1 MELVGYI
8 GLDIQFARL
17 KQSDRDR
24 GLVFI
29 DMYDLPQTDLS
40 AFVGLIITN
49 YVDEDFMI
57 SHRSIL
63 ENYLDA
69 GGVVFSLAEMSK
81 SYLPNAPIWHRS
93 PTAIKDR
100 EIILTEPVYPM
111 FEGIDP
117 YDLNYRQGVKG
128 FFTRGYF
135 KDVPQEATVI
145 VKDELDAPII
155 YVDRQSTNGVLIVG
169 AGTDLY
175 QVYRD
180 ETSSANRLA
189 TQIVET
195 IRGEAKIRKEQ
206 LL

>member
-29 DMYDLPQTDLS
+29 DMYDLPHTDLS

-63 ENYLDA
+63 ENYLEA

-100 EIILTEPVYPM
+100 EIFLTEPVYRM

-195 IRGEAKIRKEQ
+195 IRGEAKKRKEQ

>member
-29 DMYDLPQTDLS
+29 DMYDLPHTDLS

-57 SHRSIL
+57 SHRSRL
-63 ENYLDA
+63 ENYLEA

-195 IRGEAKIRKEQ
+195 IRGEAKKRKEQ

>member
-29 DMYDLPQTDLS
+29 DMYDLPHTDLS

-63 ENYLDA
+63 ENYLEA

-195 IRGEAKIRKEQ
+195 IRGEAKKRKEQ

>member
-29 DMYDLPQTDLS
+29 DMYDLPHTDLS

-63 ENYLDA
+63 ENYLEA

-180 ETSSANRLA
+180 ETSSAKLLA
-189 TQIVET
+189 PQIIDV
-195 IRGEAKIRKEQ
+195 IRDEAYKRKEQ
-206 LL
+206 HA

>member
-29 DMYDLPQTDLS
+29 DMYDLPHTDLS

-63 ENYLDA
+63 ENYLEA
-69 GGVVFSLAEMSK
+69 GGVVFSLAEVSK

-180 ETSSANRLA
+180 ETSSASRLA

-195 IRGEAKIRKEQ
+195 IRGEAKKRKEQ

>member
-29 DMYDLPQTDLS
+29 DMYDLPHTDLS

-63 ENYLDA
+63 ENYLEA

-100 EIILTEPVYPM
+100 EIFLTEPVYRM

-180 ETSSANRLA
+180 ETSSASRLA

-195 IRGEAKIRKEQ
+195 IRGEAKKRKEQ

>member
-1 MELVGYI
+1 
-8 GLDIQFARL
+8 
-17 KQSDRDR
+17 
-24 GLVFI
+24 
-29 DMYDLPQTDLS
+29 
-40 AFVGLIITN
+40 
-49 YVDEDFMI
+49 
-57 SHRSIL
+57 
-63 ENYLDA
+63 
-69 GGVVFSLAEMSK
+69 
-81 SYLPNAPIWHRS
+81 
-93 PTAIKDR
+93 
-100 EIILTEPVYPM
+100 M

-195 IRGEAKIRKEQ
+195 IRGEAKKRKEQ

>member
-29 DMYDLPQTDLS
+29 DMYDLPHTDLS

-63 ENYLDA
+63 ENYLEA

-195 IRGEAKIRKEQ
+195 VRGEAKKRKEQ

>member
-1 MELVGYI
+1 MKFIGYV
-8 GLDIQFARL
+8 GLDIQFVRL
-17 KQSDRDR
+17 RQADRDR

-49 YVDEDFMI
+49 YVDEEFIMA
-57 SHRSIL
+57 HRSIFEGYL
-63 ENYLDA
+63 ES
-69 GGVVFSLAEMSK
+69 GGVIFSLAEMSK

-135 KDVPQEATVI
+135 KEIPQGATVI
-145 VKDELDAPII
+145 VKDELDAPIM
-155 YVDRQSTNGVLIVG
+155 YVDRHSTNGVLIVG
-169 AGTDLY
+169 SGTDLY

-180 ETSSANRLA
+180 EQSSANRLA
-189 TQIVET
+189 TQIVDV
-195 IRGEAKIRKEQ
+195 IRDEAKKRKERHV
-206 LL
+206 

>member
-29 DMYDLPQTDLS
+29 DMYDLPHTDLS

-63 ENYLDA
+63 ENYLEA
-69 GGVVFSLAEMSK
+69 GGVVFSLAEVSK

-100 EIILTEPVYPM
+100 EIFLTEPVYPM

-195 IRGEAKIRKEQ
+195 IRGEAKKRKEQ

>member
-29 DMYDLPQTDLS
+29 DMYDLPHTDLS

-63 ENYLDA
+63 ENYLEA

-145 VKDELDAPII
+145 VKDEIDAPII

-195 IRGEAKIRKEQ
+195 IRGEAKKRKEQ